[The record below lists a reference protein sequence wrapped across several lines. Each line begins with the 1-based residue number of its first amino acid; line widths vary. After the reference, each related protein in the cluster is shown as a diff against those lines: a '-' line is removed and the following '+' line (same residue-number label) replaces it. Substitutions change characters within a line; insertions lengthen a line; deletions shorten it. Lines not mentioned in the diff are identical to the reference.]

1 MNMKRLLPLMLM
13 ACMALSSCGLLN
25 LVTANQVKKRRMS
38 MTDCFDGLIGIKGE
52 DGKAGFINRN

>member
-1 MNMKRLLPLMLM
+1 MLM

-38 MTDCFDGLIGIKGE
+38 MTDCFDGLIGVKGE